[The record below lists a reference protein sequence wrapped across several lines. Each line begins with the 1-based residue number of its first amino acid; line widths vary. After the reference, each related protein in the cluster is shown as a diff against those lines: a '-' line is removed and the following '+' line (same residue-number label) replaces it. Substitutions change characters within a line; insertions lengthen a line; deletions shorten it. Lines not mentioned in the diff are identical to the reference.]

1 MENLNSAPQS
11 TKMTNNANETSHY
24 VLMTAGIVIG
34 MLGVMLRFTTEW
46 QYIDLIANIIFIIG
60 TIISLKAV
68 FAILK

>member
-1 MENLNSAPQS
+1 MENLNEASQGV
-11 TKMTNNANETSHY
+11 KMNNNANETSHY
-24 VLMTAGIVIG
+24 VLMTVGIVVG

-46 QYIDLIANIIFIIG
+46 QYIDLIANFTFIVG